1 MPPLSPIPLYHKIFK
16 KARGKEEIATAYVK
30 KTNNPNYGR
39 PKTGRTVGLNLKI
52 TEAENDLLNK
62 CVLETGRS
70 KTDIVVKGIAL
81 VYKELQRK

>member
-1 MPPLSPIPLYHKIFK
+1 M
-16 KARGKEEIATAYVK
+16 
-30 KTNNPNYGR
+30 
-39 PKTGRTVGLNLKI
+39 GLNLKI

-62 CVLETGRS
+62 CVSETGRS

>member
-1 MPPLSPIPLYHKIFK
+1 MQK
-16 KARGKEEIATAYVK
+16 GTEMDEELNLGEM
-30 KTNNPNYGR
+30 TNNPNYGR

-62 CVLETGRS
+62 CVSETGRS